1 LRFQT
6 YVDAIFGRVL
16 TVLRP
21 MQKGLLISILVATIT
36 IPIWAAKEEN
46 ATKAT
51 KKAVFFLFAYN
62 VFYVLALKFV
72 FFKLG

>member
-1 LRFQT
+1 
-6 YVDAIFGRVL
+6 
-16 TVLRP
+16 
-21 MQKGLLISILVATIT
+21 MQKGLLISILVATIA

-51 KKAVFFLFAYN
+51 KKAIFYLFAYN
-62 VFYVLALKFV
+62 VFYVLMLKFI